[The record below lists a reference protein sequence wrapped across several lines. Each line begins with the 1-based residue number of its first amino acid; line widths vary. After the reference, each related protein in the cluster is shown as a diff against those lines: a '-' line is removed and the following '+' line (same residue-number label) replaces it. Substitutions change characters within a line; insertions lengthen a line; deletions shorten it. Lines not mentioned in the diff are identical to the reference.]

1 MKKKGLIISTVV
13 MVVVLIASLTTAT
26 YAWFTASDV
35 TSIEGF
41 DVSVVSS
48 NAVDIGL
55 KENNT
60 HVAPSNVTRDMFVS
74 GTCEYGSQTAGTIG
88 GGKWSGNK
96 GLSSTVEHGIIWGSQ
111 AKAVGVS
118 TTAFAAATPDTTQF
132 WGVAGGQTVV
142 ASTVKQNEDG
152 QTVFAEDKSE
162 AKANV
167 TGCDYAYIFLGAA
180 PTKKLS
186 TSELIIL
193 IDGSQSTGSI
203 VGILSAIHVAYRVTK
218 SNDTAAKTEWTDVD
232 VFGADKLETTEKV
245 EGIHYGDVLSEVQCN
260 LTPEEKNTYASTYGT
275 GAVAPENSAYALRIQ
290 DLSIEKGKIDQIELV
305 IYIAGHDSDCIDQAK
320 GASGSIK
327 IFFHT
332 TEA

>member
-60 HVAPSNVTRDMFVS
+60 HVVPSNVTRDMFVS
-74 GTCEYGSQTAGTIG
+74 GTCEYGSQTAGAIG

-118 TTAFAAATPDTTQF
+118 TTAFAAATPSTTQF

-142 ASTVKQNEDG
+142 ASTVKQDEDG

-180 PTKKLS
+180 PTKNLS

-193 IDGSQSTGSI
+193 IDGSQSTSSI

-232 VFGADKLETTEKV
+232 VFGADDLETEKV
-245 EGIHYGDVLSEVQCN
+245 EGTHYGDILSDVTCN

-275 GAVAPENSAYALRIQ
+275 GAVAPESSAYALRIQ